1 VRLLNEEWRQLP
13 VTYAYWERQWLDR
26 VYAVNLDTLPFEVA
40 EGMIAYA
47 AKRAD
52 LYRRM
57 AERAEFTRTEPKL
70 ARGKSRNVAAP
81 SWDPLLGMEG
91 AGNDAGAG
99 LGGSDGDDDDDQEDD
114 EQEDDERGDVEEDE
128 ELLMGGEV
136 DQE

>member
-1 VRLLNEEWRQLP
+1 MREHTGHVGGG
-13 VTYAYWERQWLDR
+13 A
-26 VYAVNLDTLPFEVA
+26 NLDTLPFEVA

-57 AERAEFTRTEPKL
+57 AERAEFTRTELKL

-91 AGNDAGAG
+91 AGNDAEAG
-99 LGGSDGDDDDDQEDD
+99 LGGSDGDNDNDEEDD